1 MTIKNGSGKCS
12 LFVFYQPM
20 GVCSRLINQSNGSI
34 SVCFLLL
41 FCSRVFISRSYE
53 NRSTSEYPMMLSCL
67 RDKGSRHE

>member
-34 SVCFLLL
+34 SVCSLLL